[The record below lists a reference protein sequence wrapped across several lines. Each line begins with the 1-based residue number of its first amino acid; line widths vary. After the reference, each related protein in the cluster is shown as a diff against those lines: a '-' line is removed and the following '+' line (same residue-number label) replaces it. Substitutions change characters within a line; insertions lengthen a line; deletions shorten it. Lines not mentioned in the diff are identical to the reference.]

1 MALELTRRDIDR
13 VWALDNIVIVTAVGA
28 GLRNT
33 PGIAGRIFSALG
45 MANINVIAIAQGSSE
60 FSISIVV
67 AADEADYAM
76 QQIHQEVILNG

>member
-45 MANINVIAIAQGSSE
+45 IANINVIAIAQGSSE